1 VFLFLFGFLFIL
13 GSIHMTC
20 DTAKATS
27 YLGRLAQTG
36 AGTDPFLIPLTNG
49 SDVVLETKVL
59 VSRRLEDKK

>member
-1 VFLFLFGFLFIL
+1 
-13 GSIHMTC
+13 MTC